1 MGATTQTDN
10 AIATAQIVDACMRL
24 KLPYRI
30 APAGIKSIAKVGS
43 MISGPAIP
51 VRHYGSVDIFLETIE
66 TTETQNGVLVIDNN
80 GREDEACI
88 GDLVVLEAKLAG
100 IKAIVVWGLHRD
112 TNDLVQIGLPV
123 FSYGA
128 YPAGP
133 ARLDSREADALK
145 SAQFR
150 DFIVTKYDTAFLDA
164 DGAVFVETSD
174 VQQILDVAQ
183 TIKSKERYQA
193 EAAAEGKSLRSQF
206 RFQDYLKQR
215 EKDANYTFRM
225 HLAALSK
232 SIEE

>member
-1 MGATTQTDN
+1 MTTTTQTDN

-30 APAGIKSIAKVGS
+30 APAGIRPIANVNS
-43 MISGPAIP
+43 MITGPAIP

-66 TTETQNGVLVIDNN
+66 TTEIQNGILVIDNK

-112 TNDLVQIGLPV
+112 TSDLIQIGLPV

-133 ARLDSREADALK
+133 ARLDSREPDALT
-145 SAQFR
+145 SAHFR
-150 DFIVTKYDTAFLDA
+150 DFFVTKSDTAFLDA
-164 DGAVFVETSD
+164 DGVVFVETNH
-174 VQQILDVAQ
+174 VQQILGVAQ
-183 TIKSKERYQA
+183 TIKSKERHQA
-193 EAAAEGKSLRSQF
+193 ESAAEGKSLRAQF
-206 RFQDYLKQR
+206 QFQDYLKQR

-225 HLAALSK
+225 HLSALAK